1 MVRFRDGDPTGIYF
15 SQHSSGHALK
25 WEDRGL
31 SREGERVSRH
41 LPD

>member
-1 MVRFRDGDPTGIYF
+1 MVRFRDGEPTGIYF
-15 SQHSSGHALK
+15 SQHSSGNALK